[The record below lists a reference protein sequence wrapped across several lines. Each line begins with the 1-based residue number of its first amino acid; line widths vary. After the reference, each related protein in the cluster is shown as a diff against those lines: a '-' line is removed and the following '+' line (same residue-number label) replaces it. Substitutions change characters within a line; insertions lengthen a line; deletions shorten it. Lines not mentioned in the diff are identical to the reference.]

1 MRQNILNGKWFIK
14 FKRFETTAGVEIT
27 PEGAGKIIEEVAEG
41 WFYAEAFG
49 TGWKVV
55 ERRVV
60 AIGDLASCRFY
71 RTETE
76 FRDDWCSKPLLKRKG
91 ESDESR

>member
-14 FKRFETTAGVEIT
+14 FKQTDDDIT
-27 PEGAGKIIEEVAEG
+27 PENAGKVIEETADG
-41 WFYAEAFG
+41 WFYVEAFG
-49 TGWKVV
+49 TGWNVI

-60 AIGDLASCRFY
+60 SVGDLASCRFY

-76 FRDDWCSKPLLKRKG
+76 FRDDWCSKPILKRKG
-91 ESDESR
+91 ETDES